1 MSLQLFPFPGIVTGM
16 RKLLVGGAVCLLSQ
30 LCFGQM
36 IDRDVRYYTYAG
48 VSHTLIILGSAEE
61 RVGKSFSFAQGKA
74 DPKLT
79 LYKRIPGE
87 LIWEGYFNESQTDH
101 PTVAHPD
108 RINQQ
113 VGIMAMARYRWPEH
127 SRMNFYGDGGLGFSL
142 FRHSSKDLP
151 LASNFMIGGGFGAEF
166 HTGEKSSLLLGA
178 RYLHTS
184 NAGRKRPNFGEN
196 LVEWYLG
203 YSWTR

>member
-1 MSLQLFPFPGIVTGM
+1 M
-16 RKLLVGGAVCLLSQ
+16 RKLPLAVGVLALVPCS
-30 LCFGQM
+30 FGQLVDSD
-36 IDRDVRYYTYAG
+36 IRYYTYAG
-48 VSHTLIILGSAEE
+48 VSHTLIVLGSAEE
-61 RVGKSFSFAQGKA
+61 RTGKAFSFGVGKA
-74 DPKLT
+74 DPRLT
-79 LYKRIPGE
+79 IYHRIHGE
-87 LIWEGYFNESQTDH
+87 LIWEGYFNESTTNH

-113 VGIMAMARYRWPEH
+113 YGTMAMARYRWPEH
-127 SRMNFYGDGGLGFSL
+127 HGMNFFGDGGLGFSL

-196 LVEWYLG
+196 LVEYYLG
-203 YSWTR
+203 YSWKR